1 MVNLGLSQ
9 QEFTELAKMSL
20 SSAGPL
26 DSVVYLLCLE
36 GSDQPDPAWSGAEM
50 LIDRIVQLAQPSP
63 AITHCE
69 LVVPAASRGDD
80 MHFATYLGLQAGW
93 GRSFGGQRNFYLGRN
108 AALWRAV
115 PIACSDAASRTRSE
129 CAKHESTPYSIARY
143 LCSAPPLR
151 AFSAML
157 PDGVG
162 AAAHCA
168 TLSARVLKRALPEV
182 SPGHSSAWYG
192 PSTLF
197 LDLSQGDAQANSARF
212 LLETESMESVV
223 EEETTTRALHVLLN
237 ENDDAVAALTTDAC
251 ERAIRALTLRS
262 VEFGLDEV
270 GRRLVQK
277 QLATALL
284 RFSVVNR
291 SGK

>member
-1 MVNLGLSQ
+1 
-9 QEFTELAKMSL
+9 
-20 SSAGPL
+20 
-26 DSVVYLLCLE
+26 
-36 GSDQPDPAWSGAEM
+36 
-50 LIDRIVQLAQPSP
+50 
-63 AITHCE
+63 
-69 LVVPAASRGDD
+69 
-80 MHFATYLGLQAGW
+80 
-93 GRSFGGQRNFYLGRN
+93 
-108 AALWRAV
+108 
-115 PIACSDAASRTRSE
+115 
-129 CAKHESTPYSIARY
+129 
-143 LCSAPPLR
+143 
-151 AFSAML
+151 ML

-168 TLSARVLKRALPEV
+168 TLSARILKRALPEV

-197 LDLSQGDAQANSARF
+197 LDLSQGDAQANSTRF

-223 EEETTTRALHVLLN
+223 EEETTIRALHVLLN